1 MKKKKT
7 SVLALASRT
16 RCDDA
21 GSEAENQHL
30 INVMVQAGQSIRRAV
45 SGFGAV
51 RGWARARGWPP
62 RRVRRA
68 MHCCER
74 AHWRATDADARGRAR
89 PSNQLQ
95 ARSFR

>member
-51 RGWARARGWPP
+51 RGWARARGL
-62 RRVRRA
+62 A
-68 MHCCER
+68 
-74 AHWRATDADARGRAR
+74 AATC
-89 PSNQLQ
+89 Q
-95 ARSFR
+95 ARDALLRASALACD